1 MLLYN
6 KDMFFFLIGFLIGVY
21 TVQEYP
27 ENIPNV
33 RVLVQRASNILRE
46 AIRGENDEE
55 EKGD

>member
-1 MLLYN
+1 
-6 KDMFFFLIGFLIGVY
+6 MFFFLIGFIIGIY

>member
-1 MLLYN
+1 ML
-6 KDMFFFLIGFLIGVY
+6 GVY

-33 RVLVQRASNILRE
+33 RVLVKRASSILRE
-46 AIRGENDEE
+46 AIRGENDED